1 MAYRL
6 KDNQPDFDV
15 VDGPFAG
22 KQYRHGRDYDT
33 VPPDQAQRFDEVK
46 PEAAA
51 KKQTKGGEA

>member
-6 KDNQPDFDV
+6 KNGQPDIDV

-22 KQYRHGRDYDT
+22 KQYRHGQEYDS
-33 VPPDQAQRFDEVK
+33 VPPDQAHRFEEIK
-46 PEAAA
+46 PQPEA